1 MNVRERRLVETVV
14 ELPTGIQL
22 VLLALVMELH
32 KWIRRTLDDSLRSS
46 GVGM

>member
-1 MNVRERRLVETVV
+1 MNVRERRLVKAIVK
-14 ELPTGIQL
+14 LPVGMQL